1 MAQQS
6 SLKEEYSGVV
16 VNLEKSKLSP
26 TNTPVKYDFVAITSN
41 GTIEKA
47 IAQREVENNK
57 LVGVIVEIN
66 NSTNEVLVLT
76 KGVFKTT
83 YFNTI
88 DSVNISYGTKLYLS
102 DVSAGKLKTTSPITG
117 VGKCISL
124 MTKRGIYVDAVA
136 VQEVFM
142 NQSSYDAIKGNLDSF
157 SFINN
162 KLLSL
167 ESLVNNFDLNF
178 LSSQVDDI
186 KNNLKNFVPTS
197 LLTSIN
203 YTSASGSVLIP
214 SGLPV
219 GTKKLIRKL
228 NSSQGTVTVTCTGE
242 TFTSSNLASVT
253 LNSDGDFWLVE
264 KVNAT
269 RWDLVDGKESGSN
282 ANGKW
287 YKLYNGRI
295 EARRNMPQVTTNVDG
310 VFFLGMP
317 IQPLS
322 GASVH
327 SRTFLKS
334 HTDNLIAANNILI
347 APWANINTDW
357 GVFCA
362 YRISDGTRISNTT
375 IPFGVS
381 HIDEVVCESMWY

>member
-47 IAQREVENNK
+47 IAQMEVENNK
-57 LVGVIVEIN
+57 LIGVIVEIN

-282 ANGKW
+282 GNGTWLKLYDGKSEATGSKTGYSAHNPTQILTGSSSVYDVITHHSIVECHPVNQWEYSFSWYSASGSVVFVCTQASPINVVNIRQFGKW
-287 YKLYNGRI
+287 Y
-295 EARRNMPQVTTNVDG
+295 
-310 VFFLGMP
+310 
-317 IQPLS
+317 
-322 GASVH
+322 
-327 SRTFLKS
+327 
-334 HTDNLIAANNILI
+334 
-347 APWANINTDW
+347 
-357 GVFCA
+357 
-362 YRISDGTRISNTT
+362 
-375 IPFGVS
+375 
-381 HIDEVVCESMWY
+381 

>member
-1 MAQQS
+1 MAQSS
-6 SLKEEYSGVV
+6 SLKEEFLGTIVH
-16 VNLEKSKLSP
+16 LEKSKLAS

-47 IAQREVENNK
+47 IAQMEVENNK
-57 LVGVIVEIN
+57 LIGVIVEIN

-162 KLLSL
+162 KLLYL

-178 LSSQVDDI
+178 LSSQIDEI
-186 KNNLKNFVPTS
+186 KNNLKNFVPITGGN
-197 LLTSIN
+197 LTGGNLTGDLFVTGNGTFGGFLAVTGDVTFDLSDTRLKTEFEPIETALEKIKKLDVGTYYYN
-203 YTSASGSVLIP
+203 DLAREFGFTKTDRQVGLKAQQVQSVLPEAVALAPFDRGIDGLSK
-214 SGLPV
+214 SGEEYLTV
-219 GTKKLIRKL
+219 RYEKLVPLLVAAVKEQASEIEKL
-228 NSSQGTVTVTCTGE
+228 KNE
-242 TFTSSNLASVT
+242 L
-253 LNSDGDFWLVE
+253 
-264 KVNAT
+264 
-269 RWDLVDGKESGSN
+269 
-282 ANGKW
+282 
-287 YKLYNGRI
+287 
-295 EARRNMPQVTTNVDG
+295 
-310 VFFLGMP
+310 
-317 IQPLS
+317 
-322 GASVH
+322 
-327 SRTFLKS
+327 
-334 HTDNLIAANNILI
+334 
-347 APWANINTDW
+347 
-357 GVFCA
+357 
-362 YRISDGTRISNTT
+362 
-375 IPFGVS
+375 
-381 HIDEVVCESMWY
+381 EVVKHG